1 MIDLHIHTTASDGE
15 FSPTEIVNKAIDM
28 GLTHIA
34 ITDHDTV
41 NGLDEAISYGKDKNI
56 TIIPGVELNAKV
68 GLGQM
73 HILGYYIDYTN
84 KEFLDMMKVFENDR
98 NERNTLFIKKFK
110 EIGIDITMEEVKK
123 YAIGSVVGKPHF
135 ARVLMEK
142 GYINSVQEGFD
153 KYFDVEPLK
162 NIKRRSFG
170 PEKIIK
176 LIKNTG
182 GIAVLAH
189 PQSLKLDENSLKERI
204 IELKSYGLDGLECYH
219 SKQTCEEMKLF
230 NKIAKDNNLLITLG
244 SDYHRDV
251 VISNIEIGHGKN
263 DNLINSNPN
272 IDYIISNLEN
282 AHKIYV
288 QNI

>member
-41 NGLDEAISYGKDKNI
+41 NGLNEAISYGKDKDI

-68 GLGQM
+68 DLGQM
-73 HILGYYIDYTN
+73 HILGYYIDYNN

-98 NERNTLFIKKFK
+98 NERNTLFIKKFR

-153 KYFDVEPLK
+153 KYFNVEPLK
-162 NIKRRSFG
+162 NIKRRSFE

-176 LIKNTG
+176 LIKNAS

-189 PQSLKLDENSLKERI
+189 PQSLKLDENSLREKI
-204 IELKSYGLDGLECYH
+204 LELKSYGLDGLECYH
-219 SKQTCEEMKLF
+219 SKQTYDEINLF
-230 NKIAKDNNLLITLG
+230 RKIAENNNLLITLG

-251 VISNIEIGHGKN
+251 AISNIEIGHGKN

-272 IDYIISNLEN
+272 IDNIISNLEN
-282 AHKIYV
+282 AHK
-288 QNI
+288 N

>member
-15 FSPTEIVNKAIDM
+15 FSPTEIVNKAINI

-41 NGLDEAISYGKDKNI
+41 NGLNEAISYGKDKDI
-56 TIIPGVELNAKV
+56 KIIPGVELNAKV
-68 GLGQM
+68 DLGQM

-84 KEFLDMMKVFENDR
+84 RDFLDMMKVFENDR
-98 NERNTLFIKKFK
+98 NERNELFIKQFK
-110 EIGIDITMEEVKK
+110 EIGIDITMEDVKK

-142 GYINSVQEGFD
+142 GYIDDVQEGFD
-153 KYFDVEPLK
+153 KYFNVEPLK
-162 NIKRRSFG
+162 NIKRRSFE

-176 LIKNTG
+176 LIKKAG

-189 PQSLKLDENSLKERI
+189 PQSLKLDENSLRKKI
-204 IELKSYGLDGLECYH
+204 LELKSYGLDGLECYH
-219 SKQTCEEMKLF
+219 SKQTYDEMKLF
-230 NKIAKDNNLLITLG
+230 KKIAEDNNLLITLG

-251 VISNIEIGHGKN
+251 AISNIEIGHGKN

-272 IDYIISNLEN
+272 IDNIISNLEN
-282 AHKIYV
+282 AHKIQL
-288 QNI
+288 QNA

>member
-15 FSPTEIVNKAIDM
+15 FSPTEIVNKAINM

-41 NGLDEAISYGKDKNI
+41 NGLNEAISYGKDKDI
-56 TIIPGVELNAKV
+56 KIIPGVELNAKV
-68 GLGQM
+68 DLGQM

-84 KEFLDMMKVFENDR
+84 RDFLDMMKVFENDR
-98 NERNTLFIKKFK
+98 NERNELFIKQFK
-110 EIGIDITMEEVKK
+110 EIGIDITMEDVKK

-142 GYINSVQEGFD
+142 GYIDDVQEGFD
-153 KYFDVEPLK
+153 KYFNVEPLK
-162 NIKRRSFG
+162 NIKRRSFE

-176 LIKNTG
+176 LIKKAG

-189 PQSLKLDENSLKERI
+189 PQSLKLDENSLRKKI
-204 IELKSYGLDGLECYH
+204 LELKSYGLDGLECYH
-219 SKQTCEEMKLF
+219 SKQTYDEMKLF
-230 NKIAKDNNLLITLG
+230 KKIAEDNNLLITLG

-251 VISNIEIGHGKN
+251 AISNIEIGHGKD

-272 IDYIISNLEN
+272 IDNIISNLEN
-282 AHKIYV
+282 AHKIQL
-288 QNI
+288 QNA

>member
-15 FSPTEIVNKAIDM
+15 FSPTEIVNKALSM

-34 ITDHDTV
+34 IADHDTV

-68 GLGQM
+68 DLGQM

-84 KEFLDMMKVFENDR
+84 KEFIDIMKVFENDR
-98 NERNTLFIKKFK
+98 NERNALLIKQFK
-110 EIGIDITMEEVKK
+110 EIGIDISIDEVKK

-135 ARVLMEK
+135 ARVLIEK
-142 GYINSVQEGFD
+142 GYINDVQEGFD
-153 KYFDVEPLK
+153 KYFDVEPFK
-162 NIKRRSFG
+162 IIKRRSFE

-176 LIKNTG
+176 IIKNAG

-189 PQSLKLDENSLKERI
+189 PQSLKLDENSLRKKI

-219 SKQTCEEMKLF
+219 SKQTYNEMKLF
-230 NKIAKDNNLLITLG
+230 KKIAEDNDLIITLG

-251 VISNIEIGHGKN
+251 AISNIEIGHGKN
-263 DNLINSNPN
+263 DNLINTNPN
-272 IDYIISNLEN
+272 IDNIISNLEN
-282 AHKIYV
+282 AYKIQA

>member
-15 FSPTEIVNKAIDM
+15 FSPTEIVNKAINM
-28 GLTHIA
+28 GLTHVA

-41 NGLDEAISYGKDKNI
+41 NGLNEAISYGKDKDI
-56 TIIPGVELNAKV
+56 KIIPGVELNAKV
-68 GLGQM
+68 DLGQM

-84 KEFLDMMKVFENDR
+84 KDFLDMMKVFENDR
-98 NERNTLFIKKFK
+98 NERNELFIKQFK
-110 EIGIDITMEEVKK
+110 EIGIDITMEDVKK

-142 GYINSVQEGFD
+142 GYIDNVQEGFD
-153 KYFDVEPLK
+153 KYFNVEPLK
-162 NIKRRSFG
+162 NIKRRSFE

-176 LIKNTG
+176 LIKKAG

-189 PQSLKLDENSLKERI
+189 PQSLKLDENSLRKKI
-204 IELKSYGLDGLECYH
+204 LELKSYGLDGLECYH
-219 SKQTCEEMKLF
+219 SKQTYDEMKLF
-230 NKIAKDNNLLITLG
+230 KKIAEDNNLLITLG

-251 VISNIEIGHGKN
+251 AISNIEIGHGKD

-272 IDYIISNLEN
+272 IDNIISNLEN
-282 AHKIYV
+282 AHKIQL
-288 QNI
+288 QNA

>member
-15 FSPTEIVNKAIDM
+15 FSPTEIVNKAINM

-41 NGLDEAISYGKDKNI
+41 NGLDEAMSYGKDKNI

-68 GLGQM
+68 KLGQM

-84 KEFLDMMKVFENDR
+84 KEFVDMMKVFENDR
-98 NERNTLFIKKFK
+98 NERNSLFINAFKK
-110 EIGIDITMEEVKK
+110 IGIDISLDEVKK

-135 ARVLMEK
+135 ARVLIEK
-142 GYINSVQEGFD
+142 GYINDIQEGFD

-162 NIKRRSFG
+162 NIKRRVFE
-170 PEKIIK
+170 PEKIIR
-176 LIKNTG
+176 LIKSAG

-189 PQSLKLDENSLKERI
+189 PQSLKLDEDTLREKI

-219 SKQTCEEMKLF
+219 SKQTYEEMKLF
-230 NKIAKDNNLLITLG
+230 KKIAEDNNLLITLG
-244 SDYHRDV
+244 SDYHRNV
-251 VISNIEIGHGKN
+251 ATSNIEMGHGKN
-263 DNLINSNPN
+263 DNLINSNPDTDN
-272 IDYIISNLEN
+272 IILNLEN
-282 AHKIYV
+282 AHKI
-288 QNI
+288 